1 MITRTAAAWE
11 RIRAADPLASV
22 DVSGAY
28 EQPAAQDLL
37 RQITAGAPTEPA
49 LEEDVLT
56 ALDVGPDRV
65 LTSRRRGFVTGLAAA
80 AVVLVVVAFVFA
92 VRQQHRT
99 AAVSAHQ
106 QTTAAGYAKAL
117 LAELPLPKGAK
128 RVDTPPIPEVK
139 QSPVVGNGILDARVA
154 WWTVAGSFATT
165 VAHVGKAGTLPAHW
179 KINVS
184 STGFA
189 GPRSN
194 GWVIEV
200 RDPAAR
206 FVASVNLTV
215 AEHGTTVGMVA
226 QVDTYAI
233 PVRTPAQVIPASVG
247 SATFTFNGGGGRS
260 YSSRLTLSFSGS
272 RVTALAREIN
282 ATPTFVMLSVASCPA
297 PAGSVT
303 VTFRS
308 GSGRWSLNI
317 NDGSFL
323 CNAPALTG
331 TNGTAI
337 TLTPSAELL
346 TGVLAAAGLPSDYFN
361 R

>member
-22 DVSGAY
+22 DVSGAF
-28 EQPAAQDLL
+28 EQPTAQDLL
-37 RQITAGAPTEPA
+37 RQITAGEPTEPG
-49 LEEDVLT
+49 LDDDVLT
-56 ALDVGPDRV
+56 VLDVGPDRV
-65 LTSRRRGFVTGLAAA
+65 LASRRRGFMARLAAA
-80 AVVLVVVAFVFA
+80 TVVLLVVAFVFA

-99 AAVSAHQ
+99 AAESAHR
-106 QTTAAGYAKAL
+106 QTTAAGYGKAL

-139 QSPVVGNGILDARVA
+139 QSPFIGNGIVDARVA
-154 WWTVAGSFATT
+154 WWTVPGSFATT
-165 VAHVGKAGTLPAHW
+165 VAHAGKAGTLPAHW

-206 FVASVNLTV
+206 FVASVNVTV
-215 AEHGTTVGMVA
+215 AAHGTTVAMVA

-233 PVRTPAQVIPASVG
+233 PVRTPAQVIPASVD

-260 YSSRLTLSFSGS
+260 YSSRLTLAFSGS
-272 RVTALAREIN
+272 RVRALVHEVN
-282 ATPTFVMLSVASCPA
+282 ATPTFVMLAVASCPA
-297 PAGSVT
+297 PTGSVT

-317 NDGSFL
+317 NDGSSL
-323 CNAPALTG
+323 CNAPSLTG
-331 TNGTAI
+331 TGGAAI
-337 TLTPSAELL
+337 TLTPSTELL
-346 TGVLAAAGLPSDYFN
+346 TDVLAAAGLPSDYFN